1 MRRAQASRSVV
12 PFPAAA
18 SPDVTRREGQ
28 GPQGS
33 ARRPRPLF
41 GTALPTCMLCVPNSR
56 LMAQNPPPRL
66 GSPARTAS
74 PRHRR
79 LCRRAAVWT
88 TWTSWGR
95 PSCSSPCPRSPNK
108 CGGEGTAWLG
118 WGGSVPR
125 PQQHPLPGSPR
136 PRSQRPGA
144 RVLPWAAVANGPPRA
159 KHCTGLEGG
168 SGARGRCRA
177 HPVEH
182 RAASHRAGAGTGLWP
197 LLCPRS
203 LGPRRF
209 TPPMPRPPTREKQ
222 QPAPRLTLRDLQN
235 KSNCSSTSSSAA
247 GLLHAASPE
256 PPGPPQQPT
265 TTELSLANVTVPLES
280 IKPSEWAGGASGS
293 RLGRVSTP
301 PSSTPP
307 PTPVVPMGARA
318 AA

>member
-1 MRRAQASRSVV
+1 MRQAQASRSVV

-41 GTALPTCMLCVPNSR
+41 GTALPTCVLCVPNSR

-74 PRHRR
+74 PRHRH

-125 PQQHPLPGSPR
+125 PQQHLLPGSPR
-136 PRSQRPGA
+136 PRGQRPGA
-144 RVLPWAAVANGPPRA
+144 HVLPRAAVANGPPRA

-177 HPVEH
+177 PPAEH
-182 RAASHRAGAGTGLWP
+182 RAASHRAGAGDRSCLFQGEETKARETG
-197 LLCPRS
+197 
-203 LGPRRF
+203 
-209 TPPMPRPPTREKQ
+209 RPPSRPPGTAGKPGLSCAPDLSAPEDSPPQCHVPQQGRSSSQPPGSHSGTYRIKATAA
-222 QPAPRLTLRDLQN
+222 QPAPVPPA
-235 KSNCSSTSSSAA
+235 SSTR
-247 GLLHAASPE
+247 H
-256 PPGPPQQPT
+256 
-265 TTELSLANVTVPLES
+265 
-280 IKPSEWAGGASGS
+280 
-293 RLGRVSTP
+293 P
-301 PSSTPP
+301 PSPLGLRSSP
-307 PTPVVPMGARA
+307 R
-318 AA
+318 